1 MILVGRAM
9 KSGLFAGSVAMLL
22 TLIPAEAS
30 SIPPKSPMLGTAVE
44 VIPQKDA
51 QTARAFS
58 AVLRY
63 GPWTTAG
70 CRSLSPD
77 SSAVC
82 LFLALH
88 MIQLSQKSVT
98 GTKL

>member
-1 MILVGRAM
+1 M
-9 KSGLFAGSVAMLL
+9 KSGLFAGTVAVLL
-22 TLIPAEAS
+22 TLTSAEAS
-30 SIPPKSPMLGTAVE
+30 SIPPKSPMVGTAVE

-51 QTARAFS
+51 QTARPFS

-63 GPWTTAG
+63 GPWTASA
-70 CRSLSPD
+70 CRSLSND

-82 LFLALH
+82 LFLAMQ
-88 MIQLSQKSVT
+88 MIQMSQKNIT